1 MLSISSTAFSIQNE
15 PKGLL
20 DIKHRVYF
28 AEELNGF
35 LEEVTGGLTFWGDDY
50 KTLRTLFLNGSCGI
64 VPITINDGCGLV
76 IQANIFLNEVEW
88 RPDLC
93 ECTCEPVDA
102 GFLSLIDQN
111 MGIKAFLNVGRS
123 KNDVDISSSVVT
135 QTNLYYY
142 GQNQQGGGGDIAA
155 QNRVGVRLYDAFKM
169 LVAFMTDGQLGF
181 ESDYFFPDD
190 IGRGYYTLITGNS
203 LRTGDVNSFPFIS
216 FEDLYK
222 DCQRLFN
229 LAFDIETVGG
239 QSVMRIE
246 PIEYFKQNSAS
257 LTLSNVDEIIQK
269 TDAKSFYQK
278 VVFGSTDFDDTGYVY
293 FPKTAFTGF
302 RKEEYHLGGQCNTKN
317 VLNLDTL
324 TLITDT
330 NVIQAALPVL
340 SGGATD
346 PSNITDEDTYLVV
359 HYADNSVANDPNP
372 LNPALVYFNLPLT
385 NFQVATRWGNGIPA
399 SIYLFLG
406 SGLNG
411 AQAVTMAA
419 YTPNY
424 QPISF
429 ILGGALLSFPY
440 DTFPNGYDPNG
451 NMVQSTDVVALGGLT
466 PTWTFGQTMFV
477 APVDGIYSAS
487 VRLILQNVDLT
498 AFNQLLLS
506 RYDTVVS
513 GNINALQNGDIPPTS
528 TNLYFSQ
535 GVYIWEGSFTFNLLQ
550 DERLCVQLNIA
561 QVDIVVLQGSS
572 FTVGSN
578 FTITQTYNPA
588 DNNLFLNEV
597 KYPLS
602 TDEWLT
608 FLGNR
613 HGVLTITH
621 ANGVVYSRNRSMT
634 REINSGD
641 TEVTAVSTFNQITA

>member
-35 LEEVTGGLTFWGDDY
+35 LEEVTGGLTFLGDDY

-76 IQANIFLNEVEW
+76 IEANIFLNEVEW

-169 LVAFMTDGQLGF
+169 LVAFMTDGALGF

-203 LRTGDVNSFPFIS
+203 LRTGDVNSYPFIS

-278 VVFGSTDFDDTGYVY
+278 VVFGSINFEDTNYTY

-330 NVIQAALPVL
+330 NKIQAALPVL
-340 SGGATD
+340 SGGSTD

-359 HYADNSVANDPNP
+359 HYADNSVANDLNP
-372 LNPALVYFNLPLT
+372 LNPSLVYFNFPLT
-385 NFQVATRWGNGIPA
+385 NYQVATRWGNGIPA

-411 AQAVTMAA
+411 AKAVVLPT
-419 YTPNY
+419 YTPPY
-424 QPISF
+424 QPVSF
-429 ILGGALLSFPY
+429 ILAGALLQFPIDY
-440 DTFPNGYDPNG
+440 FPLGFDPNG
-451 NMVQSTDVVALGGLT
+451 NMVQSTDIVGLGGLT
-466 PTWTFGQTMFV
+466 PTWNFGQTMFV
-477 APVDGIYSAS
+477 APVDGIYSAE
-487 VRLILQNVDLT
+487 VRLILDIDLNGLY
-498 AFNQLLLS
+498 ALAINK
-506 RYDTVVS
+506 YDTVAS
-513 GNINALQNGDIPPTS
+513 GVIPPIQTVGITS
-528 TNLYFSQ
+528 NGTNLYYEN
-535 GVYIWEGSFTFNLLQ
+535 GVAIWEGSVTFQ
-550 DERLCVQLNIA
+550 MSTGERLAIFIGNTGRIF
-561 QVDIVVLQGSS
+561 QGS
-572 FTVGSN
+572 FFQVGSN

-641 TEVTAVSTFNQITA
+641 TEVTAVSTFNQITS